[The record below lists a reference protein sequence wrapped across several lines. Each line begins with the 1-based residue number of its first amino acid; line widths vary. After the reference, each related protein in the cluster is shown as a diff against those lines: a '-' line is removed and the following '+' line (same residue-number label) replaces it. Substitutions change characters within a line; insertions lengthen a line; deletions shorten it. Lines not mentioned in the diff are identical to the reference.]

1 MKLDAALKIARL
13 ILKKTDISELSFT
26 EAKEQSSDKAFD
38 YDITIT
44 ENLISSVD
52 MRVIDRIIG
61 DYENVEMEIDLY
73 HDMIRIF
80 EVEPEKKE
88 NSQ

>member
-1 MKLDAALKIARL
+1 MKLDIALKMVQK
-13 ILKKTDISELSFT
+13 ILGNTDISELNFT
-26 EAKEQSSDKAFD
+26 EAKKQSSDKAFD

-52 MRVIDRIIG
+52 MRVIDRIIR

-80 EVEPEKKE
+80 EIEQEEKE
-88 NSQ
+88 A